1 LQNNYFSFRI
11 FPLYTGVWPSA
22 KELLNKQR
30 RSAQF
35 ENLQISANAT
45 QMKTTKQRESKWI
58 MDGKRGNLE
67 K

>member
-35 ENLQISANAT
+35 ENLQISANAA
-45 QMKTTKQRESKWI
+45 QMKTTKKSKWI

-67 K
+67 